1 MNHDSIY
8 VDKLEYKGFEMKD
21 IFMNRRDFLKK
32 SSLGLASLGLAW
44 SGLNMF
50 SDDSIYAALT
60 GDVAVKKGNMYYRKL
75 GKTGLKLSEIS
86 FNGGVLNDV
95 SVLSYA
101 MDLGLNYIDTAPIY
115 LDGKS
120 EERVGKILKYRP
132 NELIV
137 GTKWEVREEFR
148 VKELVKS
155 VEASLKRLGTDTI
168 DIIQVWAAR
177 RKTQVLH
184 EPVFEAFEKL
194 KKAGKVRFLGLTS
207 HKNEEEVC
215 REAVNCGQ
223 YDVLLASYNYENYDK
238 IDPIIKDA
246 VKKGIGVIAQFSLLG
261 GDKIP
266 GNTKNAKMGSVEW
279 VLKNQNISSTV
290 VTMGSLSVV
299 DEYMQIPA
307 SIRK

>member
-1 MNHDSIY
+1 MNHDSVY
-8 VDKLEYKGFEMKD
+8 VNKLEYKGFEMKD
-21 IFMNRRDFLKK
+21 IFMNRREFLKK

-50 SDDSIYAALT
+50 SDDSIYAALM

-75 GKTGLKLSEIS
+75 GKTGLELSEIS
-86 FNGGVLNDV
+86 FNGGVLKDV

-101 MDLGLNYIDTAPIY
+101 MDLGLNYIDTAPVY

-120 EERVGKILKYRP
+120 EERIGKILKYRP

-155 VEASLKRLGTDTI
+155 VEASLKRMGTDTI

-194 KKAGKVRFLGLTS
+194 KQAGKVRFLGLTS
-207 HKNEEEVC
+207 YKNEEEIC
-215 REAVNCGQ
+215 REAVNCGR
-223 YDVLLASYNYENYDK
+223 YDVLLASYNYNNYEEMGL
-238 IDPIIKDA
+238 IIKDA
-246 VKKGIGVIAQFSLLG
+246 VKKEMGVMAQFTMLG
-261 GDKIP
+261 RKKIP
-266 GNTKNAKMGSVEW
+266 GNTKGSKIGSVEW
-279 VLKNQNISSTV
+279 ALKNQNISSIV
-290 VTMGSLSVV
+290 VMMGGLSVV